1 MQLYIAMPTNVSKE
15 HYKKNFGNIN
25 NSLWNIAVANAPYK
39 TGNLRLNIKK
49 SSSSLDKVTFVYDDL
64 EAAYVNFLEE
74 GIGRNKRHVGFI
86 EFKTINNMLFEIFS
100 FFYNGKVSYGGM
112 PSVAPR
118 TDRVRNYERKMMKSL
133 GLSVD
138 SRINASERATL
149 SSVFSS
155 GQKGKKTKQENYM
168 NMQSPIN
175 TGVQVDRFRNLR
187 P

>member
-1 MQLYIAMPTNVSKE
+1 MDLYIGTPTNVSKQ
-15 HYKKNFGNIN
+15 HYTKNFGNIN
-25 NSLWNIAVANAPYK
+25 NSLWNVAVANAPYK

-49 SSSSLDKVTFVYDDL
+49 SSSSLSTVTYVYDDL

-74 GIGRNKRHVGFI
+74 GIGRNKRHIGFI
-86 EFKTINNMLFEIFS
+86 EFKTLSSMLLEIDS
-100 FFYNGKVSYGGM
+100 FFATGRVNFTGI
-112 PSVAPR
+112 PSVMPR

-155 GQKGKKTKQENYM
+155 GQKGKKTKQQNYR
-168 NMQSPIN
+168 NMQSPVN
-175 TGVQVDRFRNLR
+175 MEVQFDRFRNIR